1 MEINPF
7 EKSLIK
13 PLEYDTDDEESYDNI
28 RVIYKWQYE
37 QNFDY
42 FKLLFS
48 EIYLNKNVDYNNFN
62 NMLIEIQKI
71 RLISHSLETGDVIKI
86 ENSINLKTDD
96 LVYLYLLVYYDNTK
110 CNFIYY
116 GVSNQLLEEEIL
128 IENIRKEK
136 KYGKKGCIK
145 YTDCEITT
153 LDENDFII
161 FCLKKYII

>member
-48 EIYLNKNVDYNNFN
+48 EVYLNKNVDYNNFN

-86 ENSINLKTDD
+86 ENSINLKADD

-110 CNFIYY
+110 CNFIY
-116 GVSNQLLEEEIL
+116 
-128 IENIRKEK
+128 
-136 KYGKKGCIK
+136 
-145 YTDCEITT
+145 
-153 LDENDFII
+153 
-161 FCLKKYII
+161 